1 MIKAQRESAGES
13 PVAILLPPLNG
24 KTGTVIMNTTT
35 TTIERTDADAAAVAA
50 FSSAML
56 MPAATVAAQI
66 DEDAVLDGWLASM
79 DTSEFETILGRLADS
94 QFEGRY
100 LLETPA

>member
-1 MIKAQRESAGES
+1 
-13 PVAILLPPLNG
+13 
-24 KTGTVIMNTTT
+24 MNTNT

-50 FSSAML
+50 FSSAVL

-66 DEDAVLDGWLASM
+66 DEDAVLDGWLASL
-79 DTSEFETILGRLADS
+79 DASEFEVILGRLADS

-100 LLETPA
+100 LLETTA